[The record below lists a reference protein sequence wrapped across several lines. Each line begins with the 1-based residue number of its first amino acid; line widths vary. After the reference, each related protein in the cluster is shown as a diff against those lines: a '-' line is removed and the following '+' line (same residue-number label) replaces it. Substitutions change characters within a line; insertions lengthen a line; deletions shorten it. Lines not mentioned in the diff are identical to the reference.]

1 MCLRGVLVRL
11 CVHMVCVCCVGVVC
25 VFLVSVCA
33 CVCVCGVC
41 FGVVLVM
48 CELCV

>member
-1 MCLRGVLVRL
+1 VCSYGVCVLCGCGL
-11 CVHMVCVCCVGVVC
+11 CVFGECVCV
-25 VFLVSVCA
+25 